1 MLQSVRTLASFL
13 TAFALVLG
21 AGAASAQDKIQM
33 KIATVAPDNTPW
45 SELLKRYKKA
55 VEEKSGGRIEVKVFL
70 GGVLGDENETVLK
83 CQRNQVQAVGASTGA
98 VASKVPEINVIEVP
112 YLFRSAEEADHVI
125 DNVLTEPLGPIFQK
139 YGLVLGFWSEN
150 GFRQFGSSKKLIKAP
165 GDLTG
170 LKMRS
175 QESPIHLEMWKA
187 FGAQP
192 SPIPT
197 TEVLTALQTGTVDG
211 FDQAT
216 LFTIAASWHKTI
228 KYYAVSDHMY
238 QPAVIAFSAEWFKT
252 VPPDLQKILLDE
264 GRALQA
270 KGRKAVR
277 KILPDLL
284 AIMKQSGVEVYELTA
299 AEKQALEVA
308 SKPVRDYVR
317 AGSDAEAKRLLDLV
331 EKAVADYRAG
341 KK

>member
-1 MLQSVRTLASFL
+1 MLLSLRTFASFL
-13 TAFALVLG
+13 VAFAVT
-21 AGAASAQDKIQM
+21 AGAARAQEPIQM

-55 VEEKSGGRIEVKVFL
+55 VEEKSGGRIQVKVFL

-83 CQRNQVQAVGASTGA
+83 CHRNQIQAVGASTGA
-98 VASKVPEINVIEVP
+98 VASKVPEINIIEVP
-112 YLFRSAEEADHVI
+112 YLFRSADEADYVI
-125 DNVLTEPLGPIFQK
+125 DNVLTEPLGPIFRK

-150 GFRQFGSSKKLIKAP
+150 GFRQFGSRDKFIKSPA
-165 GDLTG
+165 DLAG
-170 LKMRS
+170 KKMRS

-187 FGAQP
+187 FGASP
-192 SPIPT
+192 VPIPT

-216 LFTIAASWHKTI
+216 LFTIAASWYQTI
-228 KYYAVSDHMY
+228 KFYTLSDHMY
-238 QPAVIAFSAEWFKT
+238 QPAMIIFNQGWFDGL
-252 VPPDLQKILLDE
+252 PPDLQKILLDE

-284 AIMKQSGVEVYELTA
+284 AIMKQAGVQVYELTD
-299 AEKQALEVA
+299 AEKQSLEA
-308 SKPVRDYVR
+308 AAKPVRDYVR
-317 AGSDAEAKRLLDLV
+317 ASQGADAAKLLDLV
-331 EKAVADYRAG
+331 EKAVAQYRAG